1 MNDAAWWAR
10 VVQARAE
17 HADLLPQRVWT
28 LHKGEHAAP
37 IDLKAVPGIGA
48 EIVLTVNG
56 EMCKTRLFR
65 SHEQANGAEPR
76 AAEREDARKA
86 QRCR

>member
-1 MNDAAWWAR
+1 MERPETAARLGA
-10 VVQARAE
+10 VPGRA
-17 HADLLPQRVWT
+17 P
-28 LHKGEHAAP
+28 AA

-48 EIVLTVNG
+48 EVVLTVDG
-56 EMCKTRLFR
+56 ELRKTRLFR